1 MPYGNS
7 IRVRLPA
14 DLANWVRERA
24 RQEGRTTS
32 EVVRE
37 AVDAYLQQQ
46 AGVGQGR
53 AHDEQTDDEEED
65 SLHVRLPAAL
75 RLPRAE
81 QVIRRALHAY
91 RAAPPPLR
99 AAPTAAVEKPTHDI
113 IIRIARRAR
122 AGLEALA
129 EQNGVGVSAVIRH
142 ALMTARQTMR

>member
-37 AVDAYLQQQ
+37 AVDAYLQQ
-46 AGVGQGR
+46 AGVGRGR
-53 AHDEQTDDEEED
+53 ARDEQADDEEED

-99 AAPTAAVEKPTHDI
+99 SAPTAAVGKPTHDI
-113 IIRIARRAR
+113 IIRIARRPRAR
-122 AGLEALA
+122 LEALA

-142 ALMTARQTMR
+142 ALMTAWQAAR

>member
-1 MPYGNS
+1 M
-7 IRVRLPA
+7 RLPA

-37 AVDAYLQQQ
+37 AVDAYLQQTG
-46 AGVGQGR
+46 AGQGGR
-53 AHDEQTDDEEED
+53 ARDEQADDEEED

-99 AAPTAAVEKPTHDI
+99 SAPTAAVGKPTHDI
-113 IIRIARRAR
+113 IIRIARRPRAR
-122 AGLEALA
+122 LEALA

-142 ALMTARQTMR
+142 ALMTARQAAR